1 MEMLQKYLPEDMIIE
16 IMSYLHF
23 DIILKIDVPFKYF
36 KNILISRCHNKMPD
50 NWYKGMYNNMYHQ
63 CFKCER
69 MMNLHLHITV
79 ICSRCEIIADDIF
92 KFPTICINC
101 VKTDTIVSRGKI
113 FSAYCPSCCNKRMH
127 LGITSYS

>member
-36 KNILISRCHNKMPD
+36 KNILISRCHNRMPD

-69 MMNLHLHITV
+69 MMNLHKVSSLTTPVPSKAVSSPSFILPIST
-79 ICSRCEIIADDIF
+79 IF
-92 KFPTICINC
+92 VMLLLCFF
-101 VKTDTIVSRGKI
+101 VK
-113 FSAYCPSCCNKRMH
+113 YH
-127 LGITSYS
+127 SY